1 MGTFLPLLIHRMTYG
16 EFDLISLIIG
26 VVVGIL
32 IIIAL
37 IYRLCCYE
45 NRVSTEE
52 TTNTQN
58 LQVTQVDV
66 VRIPLTGASF
76 P

>member
-1 MGTFLPLLIHRMTYG
+1 MGTSLPLLIHRTKYG
-16 EFDLISLIIG
+16 EFDLICLIIG

-37 IYRLCCYE
+37 MYRLCCYKKG
-45 NRVSTEE
+45 VSPNE
-52 TTNTQN
+52 TAEIHN

>member
-1 MGTFLPLLIHRMTYG
+1 MGTSLPLLIRRMTYG

-26 VVVGIL
+26 VVVGVL
-32 IIIAL
+32 IIVAL
-37 IYRLCCYE
+37 MYRLCCYKKE
-45 NRVSTEE
+45 VSPEE
-52 TTNTQN
+52 TTKIHN

>member
-1 MGTFLPLLIHRMTYG
+1 MGTFLPLLIHRMMYE

-66 VRIPLTGASF
+66 VRIPPTGASLL
-76 P
+76 

>member
-1 MGTFLPLLIHRMTYG
+1 MGTSLPLLIRRMTYG

-37 IYRLCCYE
+37 MYRLCCYKKE
-45 NRVSTEE
+45 VSPKE
-52 TTNTQN
+52 TTKNTQFTSN
-58 LQVTQVDV
+58 
-66 VRIPLTGASF
+66 TG
-76 P
+76 

>member
-1 MGTFLPLLIHRMTYG
+1 MTYG

-32 IIIAL
+32 IIFAL
-37 IYRLCCYE
+37 IYRLCCYKKE
-45 NRVSTEE
+45 VSPKE
-52 TTNTQN
+52 TTKIHN

-66 VRIPLTGASF
+66 VRTPLIGASF

>member
-1 MGTFLPLLIHRMTYG
+1 MGTSLPLLIRRMTYG

-26 VVVGIL
+26 VAVGVL
-32 IIIAL
+32 IIVAL
-37 IYRLCCYE
+37 MYRLCCYKKE
-45 NRVSTEE
+45 ASPKE
-52 TTNTQN
+52 TTKLHN

>member
-1 MGTFLPLLIHRMTYG
+1 MGTSLPLLIHRMTYG
-16 EFDLISLIIG
+16 ELDLISLIIG

-37 IYRLCCYE
+37 MYRLCCYKKE
-45 NRVSTEE
+45 VSPRK
-52 TTNTQN
+52 TTKTHN

-66 VRIPLTGASF
+66 VKIPLTGASF